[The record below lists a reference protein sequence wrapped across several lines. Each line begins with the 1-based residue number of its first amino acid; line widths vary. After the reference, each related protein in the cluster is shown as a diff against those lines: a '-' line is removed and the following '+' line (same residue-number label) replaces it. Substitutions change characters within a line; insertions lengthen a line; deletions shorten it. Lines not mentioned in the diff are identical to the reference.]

1 MATLRF
7 AKLHGT
13 ANDFVYVDAR
23 EGFPGDPAALAP
35 RLCDRRRGIGADGL
49 ILLERSSTADC
60 RMIVYNADGS
70 RAEMCGNGIRG
81 LAKFVRGRRRRRA
94 HGADRPTGGG
104 RAPRRRARHRLAPR
118 RPRPHDRRR
127 GRGLRGAGGDLAML
141 SGAMTALV
149 TPFRDGALDIPALGA
164 LVEAQI
170 AGGINALVP
179 CGSTG
184 EAATLTH
191 EEHLAV
197 VREVV
202 RVARGRVPV
211 IAGSG
216 SNSTAEAIRLTRGA
230 EEAGAD
236 AALLISPYYNRPTQE
251 GIYRHYA
258 AVADMTGLPLILYN
272 IPGRTG
278 SNITP
283 ETIARLARLPT
294 IAGVKEASGNLAQV
308 QQIIDESGPDFAVY
322 SGDDILTLPI
332 MAAGGRGVIAV
343 GANLMPRAFAELTD
357 ALLAGDLERARMHNH
372 RLLPLMMAMT
382 LEVNPIPVKTAL
394 AMMGQCTGD
403 FRLPL
408 TPMGASARA
417 QLDDVLREYELV

>member
-1 MATLRF
+1 MFR
-7 AKLHGT
+7 
-13 ANDFVYVDAR
+13 
-23 EGFPGDPAALAP
+23 
-35 RLCDRRRGIGADGL
+35 
-49 ILLERSSTADC
+49 
-60 RMIVYNADGS
+60 
-70 RAEMCGNGIRG
+70 
-81 LAKFVRGRRRRRA
+81 
-94 HGADRPTGGG
+94 
-104 RAPRRRARHRLAPR
+104 
-118 RPRPHDRRR
+118 
-127 GRGLRGAGGDLAML
+127 
-141 SGAMTALV
+141 GAMTALV
-149 TPFRDGALDIPALGA
+149 TPFRRGEVDHAALAE

-170 AGGINALVP
+170 AAGIHGLVP

-184 EAATLTH
+184 ESATLTH
-191 EEHLAV
+191 EEHVEIVRAV
-197 VREVV
+197 VRQ
-202 RVARGRVPV
+202 ARKRVPV
-211 IAGSG
+211 IAGTG
-216 SNSTAEAIRLTRGA
+216 SNSTGEAIRLTRGA

-294 IAGVKEASGNLAQV
+294 VAGVKEASGNLAQV

-343 GANLMPRAFAELTD
+343 GANLMPRAYAELTD

-394 AMMGQCTGD
+394 AMMGQCTGE

>member
-1 MATLRF
+1 MFT
-7 AKLHGT
+7 
-13 ANDFVYVDAR
+13 
-23 EGFPGDPAALAP
+23 
-35 RLCDRRRGIGADGL
+35 
-49 ILLERSSTADC
+49 
-60 RMIVYNADGS
+60 
-70 RAEMCGNGIRG
+70 
-81 LAKFVRGRRRRRA
+81 
-94 HGADRPTGGG
+94 
-104 RAPRRRARHRLAPR
+104 
-118 RPRPHDRRR
+118 
-127 GRGLRGAGGDLAML
+127 
-141 SGAMTALV
+141 GAMTALV
-149 TPFRDGALDIPALGA
+149 TPFRDREVDTRALEA

-197 VREVV
+197 VRAVV
-202 RVARGRVPV
+202 RAARGRVPV
-211 IAGSG
+211 IAGTG

-236 AALLISPYYNRPTQE
+236 AALLISPYYNKPTQD

-258 AVADMTGLPLILYN
+258 AVADATGLPLILYN

-283 ETIARLARLPT
+283 DTIARLARLPN

-308 QQIIDESGPDFAVY
+308 LEIIDESGPDFGIY

-332 MAAGGRGVIAV
+332 MAAGGHGVIAV
-343 GANLMPRAFAELTD
+343 GANLMPRAYVELTD
-357 ALLAGDLERARMHNH
+357 ALLAGDLERARIQNH
-372 RLLPLMMAMT
+372 RLLPLMMALT

-394 AMMGQCTGD
+394 AMMGQCAD
-403 FRLPL
+403 EFRLPL
-408 TPMGASARA
+408 TPMSPGARVR
-417 QLDDVLREYELV
+417 LEDVLREYELV

>member
-1 MATLRF
+1 MFT
-7 AKLHGT
+7 
-13 ANDFVYVDAR
+13 
-23 EGFPGDPAALAP
+23 
-35 RLCDRRRGIGADGL
+35 
-49 ILLERSSTADC
+49 
-60 RMIVYNADGS
+60 
-70 RAEMCGNGIRG
+70 
-81 LAKFVRGRRRRRA
+81 
-94 HGADRPTGGG
+94 
-104 RAPRRRARHRLAPR
+104 
-118 RPRPHDRRR
+118 
-127 GRGLRGAGGDLAML
+127 
-141 SGAMTALV
+141 GAMTALV
-149 TPFRDGALDIPALGA
+149 TPFRDGEVDARALEA

-197 VREVV
+197 VRAVV
-202 RVARGRVPV
+202 RAARGRVPV
-211 IAGSG
+211 IAGTG

-236 AALLISPYYNRPTQE
+236 AALLISPYYNKPTQD

-258 AVADMTGLPLILYN
+258 AVADATGLPLILYN

-283 ETIARLARLPT
+283 DTIARLARLPN

-308 QQIIDESGPDFAVY
+308 LEIIDESGADFGIY

-332 MAAGGRGVIAV
+332 MAAGGHGVIAV
-343 GANLMPRAFAELTD
+343 GANLMPRAYAELTD
-357 ALLAGDLERARMHNH
+357 ALLAGDLERARMQNH
-372 RLLPLMMAMT
+372 RLLPLMMALT

-394 AMMGQCTGD
+394 AMMGQCAD
-403 FRLPL
+403 EFRLPL
-408 TPMGASARA
+408 TPMSPGARVR
-417 QLDDVLREYELV
+417 LEDVLREYELV

>member
-1 MATLRF
+1 
-7 AKLHGT
+7 
-13 ANDFVYVDAR
+13 
-23 EGFPGDPAALAP
+23 
-35 RLCDRRRGIGADGL
+35 
-49 ILLERSSTADC
+49 
-60 RMIVYNADGS
+60 
-70 RAEMCGNGIRG
+70 
-81 LAKFVRGRRRRRA
+81 
-94 HGADRPTGGG
+94 
-104 RAPRRRARHRLAPR
+104 
-118 RPRPHDRRR
+118 
-127 GRGLRGAGGDLAML
+127 ML

-149 TPFRDGALDIPALGA
+149 TPFRDGAVDIPALGA

-211 IAGSG
+211 IAGAG

-236 AALLISPYYNRPTQE
+236 AALLISPYYNKPTQE

-283 ETIARLARLPT
+283 ETIARLAHLPNV
-294 IAGVKEASGNLAQV
+294 AGVKEASGNLAQV

-372 RLLPLMMAMT
+372 RLLPLMLAMT

-394 AMMGQCTGD
+394 AMMGRCAGE